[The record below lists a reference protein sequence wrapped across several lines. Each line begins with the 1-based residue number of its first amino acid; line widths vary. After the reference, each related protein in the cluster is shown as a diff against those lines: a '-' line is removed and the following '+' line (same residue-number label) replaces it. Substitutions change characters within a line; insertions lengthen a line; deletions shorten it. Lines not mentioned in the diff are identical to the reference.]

1 MLGFFMVR
9 SMTGFGRAEVNH
21 GAIVVTVEA
30 RSVNHRHL
38 DVALRLPRALAAVE
52 LDARRL
58 VQARLERGRVDVA
71 VQLALQ
77 AGQAPSRVKLDVDLA
92 RDYLAQARALAAAVD
107 APGEADLPWVL
118 DRPGVLRLEET
129 ETAPAE
135 PWPALA
141 EALGQALD
149 ELVARREAEGERL
162 GQELRTLHGE
172 LAALVTTLAAR
183 APAAVV
189 RREERLRERLRALL
203 GETGVDQGRILT
215 EAAVWA
221 DKADVAEEV
230 VRLRAHLAEFT
241 LLLDKG
247 GPVGRALDFLLQ
259 ELHREVNT
267 VGSKADDLEMSQ
279 AMLAAK
285 GVLERIREQVQNLE

>member
-1 MLGFFMVR
+1 MVR
-9 SMTGFGRAEVNH
+9 SMTGFGRAEVH
-21 GAIVVTVEA
+21 RGAIVVAVEA

-38 DVALRLPRALAAVE
+38 DIALRLPRALAALE

-58 VQARLERGRVDVA
+58 VQGRLERGRVDVT
-71 VQLALQ
+71 VQLALE
-77 AGQAPSRVKLDVDLA
+77 AGQAPSRVKVDVELA
-92 RDYLAQARALAAAVD
+92 RDYLAQARTLAAALDVPG
-107 APGEADLPWVL
+107 APGL
-118 DRPGVLRLEET
+118 DWLLERPGVLRLEET
-129 ETAPAE
+129 EAVPPE

-141 EALGQALD
+141 EALGLALD
-149 ELVARREAEGERL
+149 ELVARRAAEGERL
-162 GQELRTLHGE
+162 AQELRTLHGE
-172 LAALVTTLAAR
+172 LTALAAVLAAR
-183 APAAVV
+183 APAAAA

-203 GETGVDQGRILT
+203 GESPIDETRILA

-221 DKADVAEEV
+221 DKSDVTEELA
-230 VRLRAHLAEFT
+230 RLRAHLSEFL

-247 GPVGRALDFLLQ
+247 GPVGRPLDFLLQ

-267 VGSKADDLEMSQ
+267 IGSKADDLEMSQ